1 MTKKTA
7 RQKAHGDL
15 GSGVGVIL
23 HQALG
28 VPVWSESDL
37 DAALGGLA

>member
-1 MTKKTA
+1 MRTTPTTYIDNLLTELE
-7 RQKAHGDL
+7 KAE
-15 GSGVGVIL
+15 S
-23 HQALG
+23 LG